1 MHENNR
7 CWLQHIIVI
16 ESDVLKRAVRTPN
29 WAQIKAVTRKYVLAI
44 YMGEPGLEI
53 GIGTQMIAT
62 RINGYNRN
70 SLGFQCR

>member
-7 CWLQHIIVI
+7 CWLQHIVVI

-53 GIGTQMIAT
+53 GT
-62 RINGYNRN
+62 
-70 SLGFQCR
+70 LELK